1 MNYWLIKPAILAN
14 FIAWFYVISGTVIA
28 EEKVSLEESIKRGVD
43 FLVQHQND
51 DGSFGSARKT
61 KGLNIYAPLPDAHQ
75 AFHVASTSLALHGIV
90 EAKDSRPEVQQVIKK
105 AEAWLLKQLPEI
117 RNYNRGATYNVWA
130 HAYGLRA
137 LSSLY
142 RHTDSLD
149 KKAEYKRQAEIQLK
163 MLLRFEDVR
172 FGWGYYDM
180 DEIKAAQSTGK
191 VNSFTTAS
199 CILGLLDAANTMSL
213 ELPDKLVQRAK
224 EAILIQRK
232 PDFSYAYEWGHRW
245 VPNNPINKPAGSL
258 ARSQACNLALRK
270 LGDKDVTDEVIQTW
284 LARLFKLQGWL
295 DIGRKKPIPH
305 EAPAAISGYFYY
317 YGHYYAAECIHLLP
331 ENEQDNWKATEITM
345 KSGA

>member
-1 MNYWLIKPAILAN
+1 MHSWP
-14 FIAWFYVISGTVIA
+14 TH
-28 EEKVSLEESIKRGVD
+28 SL
-43 FLVQHQND
+43 
-51 DGSFGSARKT
+51 
-61 KGLNIYAPLPDAHQ
+61 
-75 AFHVASTSLALHGIV
+75 
-90 EAKDSRPEVQQVIKK
+90 
-105 AEAWLLKQLPEI
+105 
-117 RNYNRGATYNVWA
+117 
-130 HAYGLRA
+130 
-137 LSSLY
+137 
-142 RHTDSLD
+142 DSLD

-331 ENEQDNWKATEITM
+331 ENEQDNWKAKLSELMISRQEANGSWWDYPLYNYHYAYGTGYALATM
-345 KSGA
+345 VWCRPSSKK